1 MTNHYYFE
9 KQVLKIL
16 MIIGFIS
23 ISNSMAYGQEEMQDA
38 IVSVSFSEENDSK
51 MIIATAVDQEGL
63 PIEDLELYFYV
74 ERTFSLLPIG
84 DDFNSTDE
92 NGVIEIEFP
101 NDLPGDT
108 EGNVIIVTKI
118 LESDMYNDLTLEMT
132 KDWGLKIELEDPK
145 NEKRSLWAAAAN
157 APMSLILTVSLM
169 IFSVWYIICYIIYNL
184 YKISRIKPLNDY

>member
-1 MTNHYYFE
+1 
-9 KQVLKIL
+9 

-157 APMSLILTVSLM
+157 APMSLILAVSLM

>member
-157 APMSLILTVSLM
+157 APMSLILAVSLM